1 MTKTTLTL
9 FWGLWLLNVLAAL
22 YGWREFL
29 QGVFGQYAAPT
40 SRYILLWTMLM
51 AIMLVVLAGSIYLK
65 NHGWATAAISL
76 VSGPLVVALPYLF
89 WLAVMLVAG
98 RNARWN

>member
-1 MTKTTLTL
+1 MSKTTLTL

-40 SRYILLWTMLM
+40 TRYILLWSALM
-51 AIMLVVLAGSIYLK
+51 SIMLIVLAGSVYLK
-65 NHGWATAAISL
+65 NHERTTAAISL

-89 WLAVMLVAG
+89 WLAVVVLAG
-98 RNARWN
+98 KNARWN

>member
-1 MTKTTLTL
+1 MSKTTLTI
-9 FWGLWLLNVLAAL
+9 FWVLWLLNVLAAL

-40 SRYILLWTMLM
+40 SRYIFLWLTLM
-51 AIMLVVLAGSIYLK
+51 VIMLVVLAGSIYLK
-65 NHGWATAAISL
+65 NHDLTTAAISL
-76 VSGPLVVALPYLF
+76 VSGPLVVALPYLL
-89 WLAVMLVAG
+89 WLAVVLVAG